1 MRLQRLLIS
10 NFIGLVLGISVLV
23 SAPVQAHVQLDS
35 PNGGEQLEVGSVHTI
50 QWHILISH
58 SLLNWDL
65 AYSTN
70 GAAGPW
76 IEIVSNL
83 PAGSGAVGSVHD
95 YDWTIPDNVSD
106 QVRVRV
112 IMDNSGTDY
121 SDISN
126 GNFSII
132 PEPINGDIDG
142 DGSVGTIDLL
152 ILLGA
157 WGPCGD
163 CKVCPADLDDTC
175 VVGTSDLLILLSNW
189 G

>member
-1 MRLQRLLIS
+1 MRLHRILIS
-10 NFIGLVLGISVLV
+10 NFVGLVLGISVLV
-23 SAPVQAHVQLDS
+23 VAPVQAHVQLDT
-35 PNGGEQLEVGSVHTI
+35 PNGGEQLEVGSVYTV

-65 AYSTN
+65 AYSVTGPN
-70 GAAGPW
+70 GPW
-76 IEIVSNL
+76 IVIASNL
-83 PAGSGAVGSVHD
+83 PAGSGAVGSVHT

-106 QVRVRV
+106 EVRVRV

-126 GNFSII
+126 GNLSIV
-132 PEPINGDIDG
+132 PEPVNGDIDG

-157 WGPCGD
+157 WGPCND
-163 CKVCPADLDDTC
+163 CKNCAADLDNNC
-175 VVGTSDLLILLSNW
+175 EVGTTDLLILLGNW